1 MKIRNISKKVIGIAG
16 NVVMPDNEITVGEL
30 EGKTPAVDALVKQG
44 YLVILDEPKETEKTE
59 KTEKKPRGKRG
70 AKVEEVTEET
80 EAVAETEE

>member
-30 EGKTPAVDALVKQG
+30 EGKTPAVDVLVKQG
-44 YLVILDEPKETEKTE
+44 YLIILDEPKEVE

-70 AKVEEVTEET
+70 AKVEEVAEET
-80 EAVAETEE
+80 ETAVEVNE